1 MPLEINTTNAQ
12 IGMEITNAKVD
23 IQQPQADVN
32 MKTKHAQVNIK
43 SENSKIHIDQSVC
56 FSESGL
62 KDVFELIKSS
72 ANLGKQ
78 RASQAIARISSEGDQ
93 LMRIE
98 NGGNPIISQ
107 AIRNAFEAD
116 NKDYNIGLT
125 PKSRPKIS
133 ATDPKLNIDFQK
145 GEVNIDVN
153 VNKPIINYQ
162 PGKVNIYLN
171 QKDSINIE
179 YVDVKG

>member
-1 MPLEINTTNAQ
+1 MPLKITTTNAQ
-12 IGMEITNAKVD
+12 IGMETTNAKLD
-23 IQQPQADVN
+23 IQQSKADVK
-32 MKTKHAQVNIK
+32 MQTKQAKLNIK
-43 SENSKIHIDQSVC
+43 SENSKIQIDQSVC

-78 RASQAIARISSEGDQ
+78 RASQATARIASEGDQ

-98 NGGNPIISQ
+98 NGGNPIVSQ

-145 GEVNIDVN
+145 GAVNIDVK

-162 PGKVNIYLN
+162 PGKVDTYLK
-171 QKDSINIE
+171 QKNSINIE
-179 YVDVKG
+179 YVDVRG